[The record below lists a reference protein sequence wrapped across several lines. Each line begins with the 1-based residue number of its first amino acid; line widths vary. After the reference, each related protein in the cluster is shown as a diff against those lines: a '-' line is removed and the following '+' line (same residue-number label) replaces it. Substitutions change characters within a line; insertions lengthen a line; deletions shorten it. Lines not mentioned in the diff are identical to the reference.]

1 MVVEGYYQFIG
12 VVGQEVLSCIQ
23 VVAVLEID
31 GRPSLAVIN
40 SVFSHHVN
48 LLQKISDEFVPTD
61 ACT

>member
-1 MVVEGYYQFIG
+1 
-12 VVGQEVLSCIQ
+12 VLSCIQ